1 MLDQLHGI
9 FNTGASG
16 TLTSLSQVGITTK
29 ADGTLKLDTSK
40 LDSAMATNFSDV
52 TNLFASA
59 TGYATRLKDW
69 SDTVLAPG
77 GLIDTRTQNL
87 NTSIKGYNDQISR
100 LEIRMTTLKK
110 QYTTT
115 YSNLNVMLSN
125 MSSTSTYLT
134 QQLSKL

>member
-1 MLDQLHGI
+1 
-9 FNTGASG
+9 
-16 TLTSLSQVGITTK
+16 
-29 ADGTLKLDTSK
+29 
-40 LDSAMATNFSDV
+40 
-52 TNLFASA
+52 
-59 TGYATRLKDW
+59 
-69 SDTVLAPG
+69 VLAPG